1 MSNEST
7 LTKLKMM
14 NETPPSLNDASRN
27 MLEKV
32 RGKKALDRRVWFVSF
47 VMAVV
52 YAAFIFN
59 RNFISVT
66 ADAIRDDPDLNIDTE
81 DIADLAVIAG
91 ISFGIGKVL
100 DGVLVDR
107 FNAKYCLW
115 FFMVLSAAMVICFS
129 YATNQTTMAWL
140 VIPNAVAQ
148 AGGYPALAKMTYEWF
163 NPNQYGRVFMF
174 ISLGSRIG
182 SFSSAII
189 LGAFLESV
197 TKRWDHTVRIAPIMF
212 GVAFLLAVPFLRS
225 EFVADQYEEYVDSR
239 KEATRTPKDEPFDFR
254 KLLLKFK
261 RILSNRRFWL
271 VSMGSACL
279 LMSKSFEGFISL
291 YVGDV
296 LQTSSGTAGML
307 SGLVPAGLVTS
318 LLVGGLLFEKM
329 PMERRFFWTLMMC
342 LVNIAAAIA
351 ILIFTWHVETK
362 GFGDSYSL
370 YVVICAVLLFILG
383 FGVGYPFY
391 IPQSVFAARFGGED
405 TATVNGWAE
414 CVQAAWISIF
424 VKLGGNT
431 GQNHGW
437 RYVVLMV
444 VGGSIAAFFLMS
456 MFFYYELQHEN
467 KEAVFFEK
475 LLDQGKD
482 IFRAAGGQDKREIL
496 DKGEENPPAE
506 RVELAIKS

>member
-1 MSNEST
+1 MSKDSM
-7 LTKLKMM
+7 LTKLKMT
-14 NETPPSLNDASRN
+14 NEAPASLNDASRDV
-27 MLEKV
+27 LEKV
-32 RGKKALDRRVWFVSF
+32 RGEKALERRVWFVSF

-52 YAAFIFN
+52 YASFIFN
-59 RNFISVT
+59 RNFFTVT
-66 ADAIRDDPDLNIDTE
+66 ADAIRDDPDLDIDTE

-91 ISFGIGKVL
+91 ISFGIGKVVS
-100 DGVLVDR
+100 GVLVDR

-115 FFMVLSAAMVICFS
+115 FFMILSAAMVLCFS
-129 YATNQTTMAWL
+129 YATSNATMTWL
-140 VIPNAVAQ
+140 VIPNALAQ

-212 GVAFLLAVPFLRS
+212 GIAFVLSIPFLRS
-225 EFVADQYEEYVDSR
+225 EFVADQYVEYVDSR
-239 KEATRTPKDEPFDFR
+239 KDATRTPKDEPFDFR

-271 VSMGSACL
+271 VSVGSACL
-279 LMSKSFEGFISL
+279 LMSKAFESFVAL

-318 LLVGGLLFEKM
+318 LLVGGLLFENM
-329 PMERRFFWTLMMC
+329 PMERRFKWTLVMC
-342 LVNIAAAIA
+342 LVNIAASVA

-362 GFGDSYSL
+362 GFGDNYSL
-370 YVVICAVLLFILG
+370 YVVICALLLFILG

-414 CVQAAWISIF
+414 CVQAAWISVF
-424 VKLGGNT
+424 VKFGGHI
-431 GQNHGW
+431 GQNNGW

-444 VGGSIAAFFLMS
+444 VGGSIAALFLMS
-456 MFFYYELQHEN
+456 LFFYYELQHEG
-467 KEAVFFEK
+467 KEAVFFQN
-475 LLDQGKD
+475 L
-482 IFRAAGGQDKREIL
+482 ISAVNL
-496 DKGEENPPAE
+496 DKPEALEKGHENSPAE
-506 RVELAIKS
+506 RVELAIKT